1 MFKKILFFNLI
12 ILIASCNDGCNINR
26 SQNKTINSSA
36 FNIKEDSIFIYDTT
50 GKSQSERLNKLIE
63 ISCLKRFDQSKKS
76 WQILLFQNDEYKI
89 LSTYT
94 EYSYT
99 NAFGITS
106 RKKSSI
112 GY

>member
-36 FNIKEDSIFIYDTT
+36 FNDTA

-63 ISCLKRFDQSKKS
+63 ISCLKRFNQSKNS

-89 LSTYT
+89 LS
-94 EYSYT
+94 SYM
-99 NAFGITS
+99 G
-106 RKKSSI
+106 
-112 GY
+112 